1 MNRTPIFK
9 MYQNEEEYNTA
20 KESGILNKGDLF
32 YDGVAGEFKIEGFG
46 E

>member
-1 MNRTPIFK
+1 M
-9 MYQNEEEYNTA
+9 TA
-20 KESGILNKGDLF
+20 LSRVVLLTKKSGILNKGDLF